1 MNVSSRH
8 STNTAS
14 PQREW
19 MHNLHLQQDVFICAV
34 HEFCFLIPFS
44 FTQSWMISNLATSSQ
59 TSQSTSYL
67 QKKYIATILT
77 HKKIYILL
85 PISQRNWAI
94 WRESS
99 HAPPPSYP
107 PARRVST
114 LGLKTT
120 CSLINP
126 KYSAPPSNPSAWT
139 YTNYLEACLQDPLGL
154 PRDIEINIGVSKKY
168 LLIPVL
174 RKKGYIYP
182 PSSWHPKHSSW
193 PWFLTPLLSFPA
205 LLCPPAS
212 AFSLAYPPLAY
223 LKIFLLAFALP
234 RMNLHTHYIEASSFS
249 IFTFLKGLALTAMPD
264 S

>member
-1 MNVSSRH
+1 MFLLGTLPILLVHQGSECITYIFNKMYLFVLFMNSVSLFH
-8 STNTAS
+8 SPLHS
-14 PQREW
+14 PGWFQIW
-19 MHNLHLQQDVFICAV
+19 PPLLKLPKAPLTYKKNILLP
-34 HEFCFLIPFS
+34 FL
-44 FTQSWMISNLATSSQ
+44 
-59 TSQSTSYL
+59 
-67 QKKYIATILT
+67 LT
-77 HKKIYILL
+77 KNIYILL

-182 PSSWHPKHSSW
+182 PSSWHLKHSSW

-205 LLCPPAS
+205 LLCPPA
-212 AFSLAYPPLAY
+212 P
-223 LKIFLLAFALP
+223 
-234 RMNLHTHYIEASSFS
+234 
-249 IFTFLKGLALTAMPD
+249 
-264 S
+264 